1 MTKQLLRE
9 DLRFIHS
16 HWDFYIGHELSSLPF
31 RGERKRTRERT
42 KNKWSARKE
51 DRGSMNGSVQMNKRT
66 DLKKK
71 KKKNMGQKVKRDD
84 ERLHTVKMH

>member
-31 RGERKRTRERT
+31 RGERT

-66 DLKKK
+66 DPKKK
-71 KKKNMGQKVKRDD
+71 KKHGTESE
-84 ERLHTVKMH
+84 ER

>member
-1 MTKQLLRE
+1 MTKQLVRE

-42 KNKWSARKE
+42 KNKRRARKE
-51 DRGSMNGSVQMNKRT
+51 DRGSMNGSVQINKRT
-66 DLKKK
+66 DQKKK
-71 KKKNMGQKVKRDD
+71 HGTESE
-84 ERLHTVKMH
+84 ERL

>member
-31 RGERKRTRERT
+31 RGERKRTRERS
-42 KNKWSARKE
+42 KNKRSARKE
-51 DRGSMNGSVQMNKRT
+51 DRGSMNEKAQMNKSRDAEKKGQNMIRREKKEYT
-66 DLKKK
+66 LKIV
-71 KKKNMGQKVKRDD
+71 NY
-84 ERLHTVKMH
+84 